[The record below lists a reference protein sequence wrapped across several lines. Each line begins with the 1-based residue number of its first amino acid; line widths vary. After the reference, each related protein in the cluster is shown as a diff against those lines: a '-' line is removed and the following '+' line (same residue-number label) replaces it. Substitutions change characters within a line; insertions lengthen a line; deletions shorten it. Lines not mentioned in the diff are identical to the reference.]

1 MNETLWRQALR
12 YNPQNKINYL
22 RSIVINLHT
31 FLIYSNILCF
41 AIRSFQFCYS
51 VFTTFWCPFLFFMI
65 LYFMAKLPHGQ
76 LVMRRKCLWQRCLQ
90 WKHWPRSYPAH
101 QEVLLRLYPKV
112 CTLFSHFSFSPD
124 IFMQLPRHRRDS
136 LGAVSLLWP
145 WPSSIFSPQG
155 SRSDVITTITSSH
168 WTLLRGCPSP
178 CNEYRLWSQLE
189 RRLFF
194 LWQHFSSF
202 SPHPQIFSPSDSCL
216 LASLHLLQPKLF

>member
-1 MNETLWRQALR
+1 MNETLRRQALR

-31 FLIYSNILCF
+31 FLIYSNISCF

-51 VFTTFWCPFLFFMI
+51 VFMTFWCPFLFFMI

-90 WKHWPRSYPAH
+90 WKYWPRSYPAH

-124 IFMQLPRHRRDS
+124 IFMAAPSTQEGQPRSS
-136 LGAVSLLWP
+136 LSASALALFNL
-145 WPSSIFSPQG
+145 FSPRQQKWCDYNDNILPLNTPQG
-155 SRSDVITTITSSH
+155 LPIALRWIQ
-168 WTLLRGCPSP
+168 TLVSAGMSP
-178 CNEYRLWSQLE
+178 
-189 RRLFF
+189 LFP
-194 LWQHFSSF
+194 WQHFSSF
-202 SPHPQIFSPSDSCL
+202 SPHPQTFSPSDSCL